1 MPLDDGQLSQQMLT
15 QLRDQLKSKY
25 PEAEPQPFQIDLTKA
40 ISKATVTALKTM
52 AVAPALAP
60 APVVAGIGTGITV
73 EPSLMVNT
81 AKLLMAAQVGQVG
94 EALETIL
101 NPIMKSIADHLK
113 LAIVQSTSGFGGQ
126 PGPIQNI
133 TEPVLT
139 PLIISNF
146 PPKVIANLQ
155 TSPYG
160 LIFVKAISAG
170 IAAGVSAGQAALVPF
185 GTTPP
190 SPGLLI
196 AKFS

>member
-15 QLRDQLKSKY
+15 QLRNQLKSKY
-25 PEAEPQPFQIDLTKA
+25 PDAEPQPFQVDLTRA
-40 ISKATVTALKTM
+40 ISKAAVTALKTV

-60 APVVAGIGTGITV
+60 APVVAGVGTGITV

-81 AKLLMAAQVGQVG
+81 AKSQMLAQVGQIG

-101 NPIMKSIADHLK
+101 NPIMKSIANHLK
-113 LAIVQSTSGFGGQ
+113 LAVIQSVSGFGGQ

-139 PLIISNF
+139 SLIVSNL
-146 PPKVIANLQ
+146 PPKTVANLQ
-155 TSPYG
+155 TSSYG
-160 LIFVKAISAG
+160 LVFIKAISAG
-170 IAAGVSAGQAALVPF
+170 IAAGITAGQAALVPF
-185 GTTPP
+185 GSTPP

-196 AKFS
+196 AKIS